1 MAEFLVFEA
10 VKKTYIMAKKE
21 MDQENMSVNDKYQTA
36 EDMQG
41 KDNHEFVDDVD
52 ARNEQPGADELNAET
67 SAEAAA
73 QKKKSRSR
81 KNKSDKLSQENEELR
96 IKLAEAQDKYLRLF
110 SEFDNFRKRSNKEK
124 VEILSSASGALIKD
138 LFPVMDDMDRAQE
151 NFTKSSDVKALAEGV
166 DLIFDK
172 FRKTLESKG
181 LEEIESTGTEFDTD
195 FHEAVAQFPVADE
208 SQKNIIV
215 DTTEKGYII
224 NGKVIRHAKVVVGV

>member
-21 MDQENMSVNDKYQTA
+21 MDQENMSVNEKNQTA
-36 EDMQG
+36 EDLQG
-41 KDNHEFVDDVD
+41 KDNHEVVGDID
-52 ARNEQPGADELNAET
+52 AGKEQHEAEEVNAET
-67 SAEAAA
+67 TA

-151 NFTKSSDVKALAEGV
+151 NFSKSSDVKALAEGV
-166 DLIFDK
+166 DLIFNK
-172 FRKTLESKG
+172 FRKTLELKG
-181 LEEIESTGTEFDTD
+181 LEEIESTGKEFDTD

-208 SQKNIIV
+208 TQKNIIV